1 MKIVLSAAVLALAVT
16 SASVASADEPTAT
29 PTSTTETTQASAG
42 GSASFSTSSG
52 ASASGN
58 SSGAASSGD
67 DPVKTYLPWIIGGLG
82 VVQIATGIILHA
94 AAPDLPPNCSEST
107 RTCTRLSGQSET
119 SFNQN
124 QEDAG
129 QSQQMPHLGTIAI
142 VSGSLFVVAGVSM
155 YFYYHQDG
163 DKKSAA
169 PAKGTSPSRP
179 IVTPYA
185 SKDGAG
191 VAGLLRF

>member
-16 SASVASADEPTAT
+16 SASVASADEPT

-52 ASASGN
+52 ASASGS
-58 SSGAASSGD
+58 SSGAASGGD

-82 VVQIATGIILHA
+82 VAQIATGIILHA

-163 DKKSAA
+163 DKKSA
-169 PAKGTSPSRP
+169 KTDTSPKP

>member
-16 SASVASADEPTAT
+16 SASVASADEPT
-29 PTSTTETTQASAG
+29 STTETTQGTAS

-52 ASASGN
+52 ASASGTSS
-58 SSGAASSGD
+58 SSGGGSD

-82 VVQIATGIILHA
+82 VAQIATGIILHA
-94 AAPDLPPNCSEST
+94 AAPDLPPNCSSTT

-129 QSQQMPHLGTIAI
+129 QSQQMPRLGTIAI

-163 DKKSAA
+163 DKKSAKA
-169 PAKGTSPSRP
+169 DPPKP

-185 SKDGAG
+185 TKDGAG

>member
-16 SASVASADEPTAT
+16 SASVASADEPT

-52 ASASGN
+52 ANASGT
-58 SSGAASSGD
+58 SSGATSGGSD

-169 PAKGTSPSRP
+169 PSKPKP

-191 VAGLLRF
+191 VAGVLRF